1 MSSYTPNPDPDA
13 MAKVQHIWDWY
24 FAVAE
29 ARELQD
35 LVDYRMMRDLKLIDA
50 RPEGR
55 SVWSLTIPR
64 YLCNLNSSLHGGGAA
79 VLLDMCTMS
88 ALGPLAKDKFWVFL
102 GGVTR
107 SLSVPLP
114 PPFPP
119 FTNAGRSIT
128 YIRDCPEGTP
138 VIIDSTVV
146 QAGRIMALI
155 RGEIKSPDGKVV
167 YVACDHN
174 KANVGPPP
182 DMMDYEPEPR
192 KGFMPAFWLGDVG
205 DSKL

>member
-1 MSSYTPNPDPDA
+1 MSNYTPNPDPDA
-13 MAKVQHIWDWY
+13 MAK
-24 FAVAE
+24 
-29 ARELQD
+29 D

-64 YLCNLNSSLHGGGAA
+64 YLCNLNLSLHGGGAA

-107 SLSVPLP
+107 SLS
-114 PPFPP
+114 
-119 FTNAGRSIT
+119 IT

-138 VIIDSTVV
+138 VIIDSTVA
-146 QAGRIMALI
+146 QAGRTMALI

-167 YVACDHN
+167 YVTCDHN

-182 DMMDYEPEPR
+182 DMMQYEPEPR
-192 KGFMPAFWLGDVG
+192 QGFVPAYRLGDGG